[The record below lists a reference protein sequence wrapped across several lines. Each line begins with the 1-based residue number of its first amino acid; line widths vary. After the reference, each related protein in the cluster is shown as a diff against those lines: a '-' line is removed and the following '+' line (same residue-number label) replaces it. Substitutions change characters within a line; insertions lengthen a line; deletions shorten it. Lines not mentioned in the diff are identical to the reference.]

1 MKTLEEAIE
10 DVKREALRRG
20 FRFETVEEGNQI
32 VVRMIRP
39 DGSVAVIASR
49 PRES

>member
-20 FRFETVEEGNQI
+20 FRADTRKSAGRLARVSTPRKTKPKAKNTVK
-32 VVRMIRP
+32 V
-39 DGSVAVIASR
+39 
-49 PRES
+49 